1 MKFVPSLLAASIC
14 SAVFAASA
22 AVPVVT
28 DTIAKNA
35 ELMNAD
41 PAMQALLKEATSE
54 EAQKWRFNT
63 LLELARIASP
73 SRFEMRRQAEITR
86 RLVEEW
92 GFAPEDVLTRPDG
105 FLKGAGVQTVD
116 GKPVYNVC
124 VRIPGTY
131 GARPD
136 AVSYKGQL
144 PKVVL
149 EGHIDTVNPGVLPPA
164 ETPYEAVKLQKV
176 SDPIVKTREELKA
189 LALEVR
195 FDKNGKVIEDEVW
208 KKAYHRFND
217 LEEAKKKGGYRI
229 YVPGF
234 EDAMIN
240 TVAVMQT
247 AKLMKKHNIRPV
259 YDIWVCGT
267 TGEEG
272 KGNLCGMKQ
281 LYGYSQEAGKG
292 NNALNIVANFGADS
306 TMPGDAIVNYIG
318 SYRFEIK
325 YTEPAGWKAGE
336 ARPSAAMAMSR
347 AIASISDLKT
357 AWDLDKK
364 AEKTTYT
371 VGVASCDDPAK
382 SRSTNCT
389 LMVDMRSPTQA
400 PLSAIRAQIEPEF
413 KKAMDAENAKYG
425 LKTGDKNAVSMELVW
440 FGDRP
445 AYQRPHY
452 NDIAMQA
459 YWQASKTA
467 DIDVVKAVPEEA
479 ASLNDNVPAAVGV
492 PTVNVNLGTV
502 AGGGGGHTWYEWGV
516 PGNGVDEGKRLYRF
530 LMMGL
535 LASGYNMTDGKVL
548 EPGVARWATAP
559 PKKCSSKRSVIMK
572 NIRKILRP
580 AAALLLS
587 LAAAGAMAGSQ
598 SVSVSIIGPG
608 GHSNGDYGNVNA
620 VHAAARS
627 IMLIEKSVPDAVVT
641 AVTGG
646 NSVNS
651 IAAYTNFRVLLEGD
665 DAALKAKADKVKA
678 AVEEGCKAENAFRGV
693 KTGEVRDGL
702 AADIRWTIK

>member
-92 GFAPEDVLTRPDG
+92 GFAPEDIMTRADG

-502 AGGGGGHTWYEWGV
+502 AGGDGGHTWYEWGV

-548 EPGVARWATAP
+548 EPGV
-559 PKKCSSKRSVIMK
+559 
-572 NIRKILRP
+572 
-580 AAALLLS
+580 
-587 LAAAGAMAGSQ
+587 
-598 SVSVSIIGPG
+598 GPM
-608 GHSNGDYGNVNA
+608 GN
-620 VHAAARS
+620 R
-627 IMLIEKSVPDAVVT
+627 T
-641 AVTGG
+641 T
-646 NSVNS
+646 
-651 IAAYTNFRVLLEGD
+651 
-665 DAALKAKADKVKA
+665 
-678 AVEEGCKAENAFRGV
+678 EEMFK
-693 KTGEVRDGL
+693 
-702 AADIRWTIK
+702 

>member
-1 MKFVPSLLAASIC
+1 MNTFVPTALAAALC

-22 AVPVVT
+22 AVPVIT
-28 DTIAKNA
+28 DGVSRGAALIH
-35 ELMNAD
+35 AD
-41 PAMQALLKEATSE
+41 PAMQALLAETTSE

-92 GFAPEDVLTRPDG
+92 GFAPEDIMTRADG

-281 LYGYSQEAGKG
+281 LYGYNQDVGKG

-452 NDIAMQA
+452 NDITMQA

-548 EPGVARWATAP
+548 EPGV
-559 PKKCSSKRSVIMK
+559 
-572 NIRKILRP
+572 
-580 AAALLLS
+580 
-587 LAAAGAMAGSQ
+587 
-598 SVSVSIIGPG
+598 GPM
-608 GHSNGDYGNVNA
+608 GN
-620 VHAAARS
+620 R
-627 IMLIEKSVPDAVVT
+627 T
-641 AVTGG
+641 T
-646 NSVNS
+646 
-651 IAAYTNFRVLLEGD
+651 
-665 DAALKAKADKVKA
+665 
-678 AVEEGCKAENAFRGV
+678 EEMFK
-693 KTGEVRDGL
+693 
-702 AADIRWTIK
+702 

>member
-73 SRFEMRRQAEITR
+73 SRFEMHRQAEITR

-92 GFAPEDVLTRPDG
+92 GFAPEDIMTRADG

-306 TMPGDAIVNYIG
+306 TMPSDAIVNYIG

-548 EPGVARWATAP
+548 EPGV
-559 PKKCSSKRSVIMK
+559 
-572 NIRKILRP
+572 
-580 AAALLLS
+580 
-587 LAAAGAMAGSQ
+587 
-598 SVSVSIIGPG
+598 GPM
-608 GHSNGDYGNVNA
+608 GN
-620 VHAAARS
+620 R
-627 IMLIEKSVPDAVVT
+627 T
-641 AVTGG
+641 T
-646 NSVNS
+646 
-651 IAAYTNFRVLLEGD
+651 
-665 DAALKAKADKVKA
+665 
-678 AVEEGCKAENAFRGV
+678 EEMFK
-693 KTGEVRDGL
+693 
-702 AADIRWTIK
+702 

>member
-306 TMPGDAIVNYIG
+306 TMPSDAIVNYIG

-502 AGGGGGHTWYEWGV
+502 AGGGGGHTW
-516 PGNGVDEGKRLYRF
+516 
-530 LMMGL
+530 
-535 LASGYNMTDGKVL
+535 
-548 EPGVARWATAP
+548 
-559 PKKCSSKRSVIMK
+559 
-572 NIRKILRP
+572 
-580 AAALLLS
+580 
-587 LAAAGAMAGSQ
+587 
-598 SVSVSIIGPG
+598 
-608 GHSNGDYGNVNA
+608 
-620 VHAAARS
+620 
-627 IMLIEKSVPDAVVT
+627 
-641 AVTGG
+641 
-646 NSVNS
+646 
-651 IAAYTNFRVLLEGD
+651 
-665 DAALKAKADKVKA
+665 
-678 AVEEGCKAENAFRGV
+678 
-693 KTGEVRDGL
+693 
-702 AADIRWTIK
+702 

>member
-92 GFAPEDVLTRPDG
+92 GFAPEDIMTRADG

-281 LYGYSQEAGKG
+281 LYGYNQDVGKG

-325 YTEPAGWKAGE
+325 YVEPEGWKPGDK
-336 ARPSAAMAMSR
+336 RPSAAMAMSR

-548 EPGVARWATAP
+548 EPGV
-559 PKKCSSKRSVIMK
+559 
-572 NIRKILRP
+572 
-580 AAALLLS
+580 
-587 LAAAGAMAGSQ
+587 
-598 SVSVSIIGPG
+598 GPM
-608 GHSNGDYGNVNA
+608 GN
-620 VHAAARS
+620 R
-627 IMLIEKSVPDAVVT
+627 T
-641 AVTGG
+641 T
-646 NSVNS
+646 
-651 IAAYTNFRVLLEGD
+651 
-665 DAALKAKADKVKA
+665 
-678 AVEEGCKAENAFRGV
+678 EEMFK
-693 KTGEVRDGL
+693 
-702 AADIRWTIK
+702 

>member
-92 GFAPEDVLTRPDG
+92 GFAPEDIMTRADG

-389 LMVDMRSPTQA
+389 LMVDMRSPTQT

-548 EPGVARWATAP
+548 EPGV
-559 PKKCSSKRSVIMK
+559 
-572 NIRKILRP
+572 
-580 AAALLLS
+580 
-587 LAAAGAMAGSQ
+587 
-598 SVSVSIIGPG
+598 GPM
-608 GHSNGDYGNVNA
+608 GN
-620 VHAAARS
+620 R
-627 IMLIEKSVPDAVVT
+627 T
-641 AVTGG
+641 T
-646 NSVNS
+646 
-651 IAAYTNFRVLLEGD
+651 
-665 DAALKAKADKVKA
+665 
-678 AVEEGCKAENAFRGV
+678 EEMFK
-693 KTGEVRDGL
+693 
-702 AADIRWTIK
+702 

>member
-63 LLELARIASP
+63 LLELARIASL

-149 EGHIDTVNPGVLPPA
+149 EGHIDTVNPSVLPPA

-548 EPGVARWATAP
+548 EPGV
-559 PKKCSSKRSVIMK
+559 
-572 NIRKILRP
+572 
-580 AAALLLS
+580 
-587 LAAAGAMAGSQ
+587 
-598 SVSVSIIGPG
+598 GPM
-608 GHSNGDYGNVNA
+608 GN
-620 VHAAARS
+620 R
-627 IMLIEKSVPDAVVT
+627 T
-641 AVTGG
+641 T
-646 NSVNS
+646 
-651 IAAYTNFRVLLEGD
+651 
-665 DAALKAKADKVKA
+665 
-678 AVEEGCKAENAFRGV
+678 EEMFK
-693 KTGEVRDGL
+693 
-702 AADIRWTIK
+702 

>member
-41 PAMQALLKEATSE
+41 PAMQALLKEATSA

-92 GFAPEDVLTRPDG
+92 GFAPEDIMTRADG

-371 VGVASCDDPAK
+371 VDVASCDDPAK

-459 YWQASKTA
+459 LWQASKTA
-467 DIDVVKAVPEEA
+467 GIDVIDKVPERA

-492 PTVNVNLGTV
+492 PTVNTNVGTN
-502 AGGGGGHTWYEWGV
+502 AGGGGGHTWYEWGI
-516 PGNGVDEGKRLYRF
+516 PGNGVDEGKRVYRF

-535 LASGYNMTDGKVL
+535 LASGYNLADGSVV
-548 EPGVARWATAP
+548 EPNV
-559 PKKCSSKRSVIMK
+559 
-572 NIRKILRP
+572 
-580 AAALLLS
+580 
-587 LAAAGAMAGSQ
+587 
-598 SVSVSIIGPG
+598 GPM
-608 GHSNGDYGNVNA
+608 GN
-620 VHAAARS
+620 R
-627 IMLIEKSVPDAVVT
+627 T
-641 AVTGG
+641 T
-646 NSVNS
+646 
-651 IAAYTNFRVLLEGD
+651 
-665 DAALKAKADKVKA
+665 
-678 AVEEGCKAENAFRGV
+678 EEMFK
-693 KTGEVRDGL
+693 
-702 AADIRWTIK
+702 

>member
-1 MKFVPSLLAASIC
+1 MNKFVPTALAAALC

-22 AVPVVT
+22 AVPVIT
-28 DTIAKNA
+28 DGVSKSAALIH
-35 ELMNAD
+35 AD
-41 PAMQALLKEATSE
+41 PAMQALLAEATSE

-400 PLSAIRAQIEPEF
+400 PLSAIRARIEPEF

-425 LKTGDKNAVSMELVW
+425 LKAGDKNAVSMELVW

-548 EPGVARWATAP
+548 EPGV
-559 PKKCSSKRSVIMK
+559 
-572 NIRKILRP
+572 
-580 AAALLLS
+580 
-587 LAAAGAMAGSQ
+587 
-598 SVSVSIIGPG
+598 GPM
-608 GHSNGDYGNVNA
+608 GN
-620 VHAAARS
+620 R
-627 IMLIEKSVPDAVVT
+627 T
-641 AVTGG
+641 T
-646 NSVNS
+646 
-651 IAAYTNFRVLLEGD
+651 
-665 DAALKAKADKVKA
+665 
-678 AVEEGCKAENAFRGV
+678 EEMFK
-693 KTGEVRDGL
+693 
-702 AADIRWTIK
+702 

>member
-92 GFAPEDVLTRPDG
+92 GFAPEDIMTRADG

-371 VGVASCDDPAK
+371 VGVASCNDPAK

-502 AGGGGGHTWYEWGV
+502 AGGGGGNTWYEWGV

-548 EPGVARWATAP
+548 EPGV
-559 PKKCSSKRSVIMK
+559 
-572 NIRKILRP
+572 
-580 AAALLLS
+580 
-587 LAAAGAMAGSQ
+587 
-598 SVSVSIIGPG
+598 GPM
-608 GHSNGDYGNVNA
+608 GN
-620 VHAAARS
+620 R
-627 IMLIEKSVPDAVVT
+627 T
-641 AVTGG
+641 T
-646 NSVNS
+646 
-651 IAAYTNFRVLLEGD
+651 
-665 DAALKAKADKVKA
+665 
-678 AVEEGCKAENAFRGV
+678 EEMFK
-693 KTGEVRDGL
+693 
-702 AADIRWTIK
+702 

>member
-92 GFAPEDVLTRPDG
+92 GFAPEDIMTRADG

-208 KKAYHRFND
+208 QKAYHRFND

-281 LYGYSQEAGKG
+281 LYGYNQDVGKG

-425 LKTGDKNAVSMELVW
+425 LKAGDKNAVSMELVW

-548 EPGVARWATAP
+548 EPGV
-559 PKKCSSKRSVIMK
+559 
-572 NIRKILRP
+572 
-580 AAALLLS
+580 
-587 LAAAGAMAGSQ
+587 
-598 SVSVSIIGPG
+598 GPM
-608 GHSNGDYGNVNA
+608 GN
-620 VHAAARS
+620 R
-627 IMLIEKSVPDAVVT
+627 T
-641 AVTGG
+641 T
-646 NSVNS
+646 
-651 IAAYTNFRVLLEGD
+651 
-665 DAALKAKADKVKA
+665 
-678 AVEEGCKAENAFRGV
+678 EEMFK
-693 KTGEVRDGL
+693 
-702 AADIRWTIK
+702 

>member
-92 GFAPEDVLTRPDG
+92 GFAPEDIMTRADG

-208 KKAYHRFND
+208 QKAYHRFND

-425 LKTGDKNAVSMELVW
+425 LKAGDKNAVSMELVW

-502 AGGGGGHTWYEWGV
+502 AGGGGHTWYEWGV

-548 EPGVARWATAP
+548 EPGV
-559 PKKCSSKRSVIMK
+559 
-572 NIRKILRP
+572 
-580 AAALLLS
+580 
-587 LAAAGAMAGSQ
+587 
-598 SVSVSIIGPG
+598 GPM
-608 GHSNGDYGNVNA
+608 GN
-620 VHAAARS
+620 R
-627 IMLIEKSVPDAVVT
+627 T
-641 AVTGG
+641 T
-646 NSVNS
+646 
-651 IAAYTNFRVLLEGD
+651 
-665 DAALKAKADKVKA
+665 
-678 AVEEGCKAENAFRGV
+678 EEMFK
-693 KTGEVRDGL
+693 
-702 AADIRWTIK
+702 

>member
-92 GFAPEDVLTRPDG
+92 GFAPEDIMTRADG

-272 KGNLCGMKQ
+272 NGNLCGMKQ
-281 LYGYSQEAGKG
+281 LYGYNQDVGKG

-548 EPGVARWATAP
+548 EPGV
-559 PKKCSSKRSVIMK
+559 
-572 NIRKILRP
+572 
-580 AAALLLS
+580 
-587 LAAAGAMAGSQ
+587 
-598 SVSVSIIGPG
+598 GPM
-608 GHSNGDYGNVNA
+608 GN
-620 VHAAARS
+620 R
-627 IMLIEKSVPDAVVT
+627 T
-641 AVTGG
+641 T
-646 NSVNS
+646 
-651 IAAYTNFRVLLEGD
+651 
-665 DAALKAKADKVKA
+665 
-678 AVEEGCKAENAFRGV
+678 EEMFK
-693 KTGEVRDGL
+693 
-702 AADIRWTIK
+702 

>member
-92 GFAPEDVLTRPDG
+92 GFAPEDIMTRADG

-281 LYGYSQEAGKG
+281 LYGYNQDVGKG

-440 FGDRP
+440 FGD
-445 AYQRPHY
+445 
-452 NDIAMQA
+452 
-459 YWQASKTA
+459 
-467 DIDVVKAVPEEA
+467 
-479 ASLNDNVPAAVGV
+479 
-492 PTVNVNLGTV
+492 
-502 AGGGGGHTWYEWGV
+502 
-516 PGNGVDEGKRLYRF
+516 
-530 LMMGL
+530 
-535 LASGYNMTDGKVL
+535 
-548 EPGVARWATAP
+548 
-559 PKKCSSKRSVIMK
+559 
-572 NIRKILRP
+572 
-580 AAALLLS
+580 
-587 LAAAGAMAGSQ
+587 
-598 SVSVSIIGPG
+598 
-608 GHSNGDYGNVNA
+608 
-620 VHAAARS
+620 
-627 IMLIEKSVPDAVVT
+627 
-641 AVTGG
+641 
-646 NSVNS
+646 
-651 IAAYTNFRVLLEGD
+651 
-665 DAALKAKADKVKA
+665 
-678 AVEEGCKAENAFRGV
+678 
-693 KTGEVRDGL
+693 
-702 AADIRWTIK
+702 

>member
-92 GFAPEDVLTRPDG
+92 GFAPEDIMTRADG

-149 EGHIDTVNPGVLPPA
+149 EGHFDTVNPGVLPPA

-548 EPGVARWATAP
+548 EPGV
-559 PKKCSSKRSVIMK
+559 
-572 NIRKILRP
+572 
-580 AAALLLS
+580 
-587 LAAAGAMAGSQ
+587 
-598 SVSVSIIGPG
+598 GPM
-608 GHSNGDYGNVNA
+608 GN
-620 VHAAARS
+620 R
-627 IMLIEKSVPDAVVT
+627 T
-641 AVTGG
+641 T
-646 NSVNS
+646 
-651 IAAYTNFRVLLEGD
+651 
-665 DAALKAKADKVKA
+665 
-678 AVEEGCKAENAFRGV
+678 EEMFK
-693 KTGEVRDGL
+693 
-702 AADIRWTIK
+702 

>member
-281 LYGYSQEAGKG
+281 LYGYSQEASKG

-548 EPGVARWATAP
+548 EPGV
-559 PKKCSSKRSVIMK
+559 
-572 NIRKILRP
+572 
-580 AAALLLS
+580 
-587 LAAAGAMAGSQ
+587 
-598 SVSVSIIGPG
+598 GPM
-608 GHSNGDYGNVNA
+608 GN
-620 VHAAARS
+620 R
-627 IMLIEKSVPDAVVT
+627 T
-641 AVTGG
+641 T
-646 NSVNS
+646 
-651 IAAYTNFRVLLEGD
+651 
-665 DAALKAKADKVKA
+665 
-678 AVEEGCKAENAFRGV
+678 EEMFK
-693 KTGEVRDGL
+693 
-702 AADIRWTIK
+702 

>member
-92 GFAPEDVLTRPDG
+92 GFAPEDIMTRADG

-306 TMPGDAIVNYIG
+306 TMPGDAIVNHIG

-467 DIDVVKAVPEEA
+467 DIDVVKAVSEEA

-548 EPGVARWATAP
+548 EPGV
-559 PKKCSSKRSVIMK
+559 
-572 NIRKILRP
+572 
-580 AAALLLS
+580 
-587 LAAAGAMAGSQ
+587 
-598 SVSVSIIGPG
+598 GPM
-608 GHSNGDYGNVNA
+608 GN
-620 VHAAARS
+620 R
-627 IMLIEKSVPDAVVT
+627 T
-641 AVTGG
+641 T
-646 NSVNS
+646 
-651 IAAYTNFRVLLEGD
+651 
-665 DAALKAKADKVKA
+665 
-678 AVEEGCKAENAFRGV
+678 EEMFK
-693 KTGEVRDGL
+693 
-702 AADIRWTIK
+702 

>member
-92 GFAPEDVLTRPDG
+92 GFAPEDIMTRADG

-208 KKAYHRFND
+208 QKAYHRFND

-267 TGEEG
+267 TGEE
-272 KGNLCGMKQ
+272 
-281 LYGYSQEAGKG
+281 GKG

-425 LKTGDKNAVSMELVW
+425 LKAGDKNAVSMELVW

-548 EPGVARWATAP
+548 EPGV
-559 PKKCSSKRSVIMK
+559 
-572 NIRKILRP
+572 
-580 AAALLLS
+580 
-587 LAAAGAMAGSQ
+587 
-598 SVSVSIIGPG
+598 GPM
-608 GHSNGDYGNVNA
+608 GN
-620 VHAAARS
+620 R
-627 IMLIEKSVPDAVVT
+627 T
-641 AVTGG
+641 T
-646 NSVNS
+646 
-651 IAAYTNFRVLLEGD
+651 
-665 DAALKAKADKVKA
+665 
-678 AVEEGCKAENAFRGV
+678 EEMFK
-693 KTGEVRDGL
+693 
-702 AADIRWTIK
+702 

>member
-92 GFAPEDVLTRPDG
+92 GFAPEDIMTRADG

-164 ETPYEAVKLQKV
+164 ETPYEAVKLPKV

-548 EPGVARWATAP
+548 EPGV
-559 PKKCSSKRSVIMK
+559 
-572 NIRKILRP
+572 
-580 AAALLLS
+580 
-587 LAAAGAMAGSQ
+587 
-598 SVSVSIIGPG
+598 GPM
-608 GHSNGDYGNVNA
+608 GN
-620 VHAAARS
+620 R
-627 IMLIEKSVPDAVVT
+627 T
-641 AVTGG
+641 T
-646 NSVNS
+646 
-651 IAAYTNFRVLLEGD
+651 
-665 DAALKAKADKVKA
+665 
-678 AVEEGCKAENAFRGV
+678 EEMFK
-693 KTGEVRDGL
+693 
-702 AADIRWTIK
+702 

>member
-92 GFAPEDVLTRPDG
+92 GFAPEDIMIRADG

-548 EPGVARWATAP
+548 EPGV
-559 PKKCSSKRSVIMK
+559 
-572 NIRKILRP
+572 
-580 AAALLLS
+580 
-587 LAAAGAMAGSQ
+587 
-598 SVSVSIIGPG
+598 GPM
-608 GHSNGDYGNVNA
+608 GN
-620 VHAAARS
+620 R
-627 IMLIEKSVPDAVVT
+627 T
-641 AVTGG
+641 T
-646 NSVNS
+646 
-651 IAAYTNFRVLLEGD
+651 
-665 DAALKAKADKVKA
+665 
-678 AVEEGCKAENAFRGV
+678 EEMFK
-693 KTGEVRDGL
+693 
-702 AADIRWTIK
+702 